1 MFLGLNST
9 FDHFYD
15 VLENVKNFV
24 SYIGVFL
31 KNSGGQ
37 NISNN
42 ESVTIFDTNINIWK
56 EIKIVTIFLDAI
68 VCSPEF
74 LENLFKKN
82 DNLPELRNWPYRV
95 PIWLWY
101 FLKDKKG
108 QKLCFYFF
116 MQGYIY
122 LE

>member
-1 MFLGLNST
+1 MFLGLNSD

-108 QKLCFYFF
+108 QK
-116 MQGYIY
+116 
-122 LE
+122 